1 MNNVLL
7 RPLITEK
14 MTADSEKNNRYGFI
28 VPKEADKIQIRKA
41 VEDTYSVKV
50 TAVRTVNVDG
60 KKKSRYTKTG
70 VVTGRKPSY
79 KKAIV
84 QLADGNIIDFYEN
97 I

>member
-1 MNNVLL
+1 MENILL

-14 MTADSEKNNRYGFI
+14 MTSDSEKNNRYGF
-28 VPKEADKIQIRKA
+28 VVAKSANKIQIRQA
-41 VEDTYSVKV
+41 VEKQYNVKV
-50 TAVRTVNVDG
+50 TDVRTINVDG
-60 KKKSRYTKTG
+60 KVRSRYTKTG
-70 VVTGRKPSY
+70 MIVGRTASY

>member
-41 VEDTYSVKV
+41 VEDTYNVKV

>member
-1 MNNVLL
+1 MENILQ

-14 MTADSEKNNRYGFI
+14 MTSDSEKNNRYGF
-28 VPKEADKIQIRKA
+28 VVSKSANKIQIRQA
-41 VEDTYSVKV
+41 VEKQYNVKV
-50 TAVRTVNVDG
+50 TSVRTVNVDG
-60 KKKSRYTKTG
+60 KVRSRFTKTG
-70 VVTGRKPSY
+70 MITGRTASY

>member
-41 VEDTYSVKV
+41 VEDTYNVKV

-70 VVTGRKPSY
+70 VVSGRKPSY